1 MKAALHNL
9 GCKTNSYETEAMEQ
23 SLKKAGYEIVGFS
36 DDEKADIYIIN
47 TCSVTNVADRKSRQ
61 MIHKARSFN
70 PAAVVVAVGCFVQT
84 SAEEDLKKEGI
95 DICLG
100 SNDKSRLIESIEG
113 FLKDRKQR
121 IKVSDIRKSRDID
134 ILSVS
139 EKPRHTRAFIKIEDG
154 CDQFC
159 SFCIIPY
166 ARGRVRSRAP
176 EDIVSEAVWLS
187 RQGVKEIVLTGI
199 NMSAYGSDLDPAKD
213 LGDLLLALQ
222 KTDGIERIRVS
233 SLEPRIVNRDFLEK
247 IKSVSKLCPH
257 FHLSLQSGSD
267 SVLSR
272 MNRHYTRGEYLSK
285 CNLLREYY
293 HKPSITTDIITG
305 FPGETDE
312 EFKETLRFVD
322 SVDFFDIHVFAF
334 SPRRGTPAASMPYQ
348 TQGKIKRLRSALLIQ
363 KAAGLKQRNIYDLA
377 DDARDAGESV
387 LIEEKVSMDLTDHGL
402 SETNFYVGHTTRYVK
417 ILIPETI
424 DVSEGEIVDVT
435 PVSVVTLSDGEPAII
450 CSVKKT
456 QD

>member
-113 FLKDRKQR
+113 YLKDRKQR
-121 IKVSDIRKSRDID
+121 IKVSDISKSRDID

-166 ARGRVRSRAP
+166 ARGRVRSRAL
-176 EDIVSEAVWLS
+176 EDIVSEAAWLS

-199 NMSAYGSDLDPAKD
+199 NMSAYGSDLYPAKD
-213 LGDLLLALQ
+213 L
-222 KTDGIERIRVS
+222 
-233 SLEPRIVNRDFLEK
+233 
-247 IKSVSKLCPH
+247 
-257 FHLSLQSGSD
+257 
-267 SVLSR
+267 
-272 MNRHYTRGEYLSK
+272 
-285 CNLLREYY
+285 
-293 HKPSITTDIITG
+293 
-305 FPGETDE
+305 
-312 EFKETLRFVD
+312 
-322 SVDFFDIHVFAF
+322 
-334 SPRRGTPAASMPYQ
+334 
-348 TQGKIKRLRSALLIQ
+348 
-363 KAAGLKQRNIYDLA
+363 
-377 DDARDAGESV
+377 
-387 LIEEKVSMDLTDHGL
+387 
-402 SETNFYVGHTTRYVK
+402 
-417 ILIPETI
+417 
-424 DVSEGEIVDVT
+424 
-435 PVSVVTLSDGEPAII
+435 
-450 CSVKKT
+450 
-456 QD
+456 